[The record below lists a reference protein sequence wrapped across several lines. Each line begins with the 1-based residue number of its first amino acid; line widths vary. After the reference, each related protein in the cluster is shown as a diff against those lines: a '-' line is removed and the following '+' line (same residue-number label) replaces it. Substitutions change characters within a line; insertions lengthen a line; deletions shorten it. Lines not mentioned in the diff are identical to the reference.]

1 MMTAVGVAGGVHLF
15 LPLRKHLSTAP
26 WPASVLT
33 DDNIGFSEATMLD
46 QLTLR
51 QIIAFIPVVILI
63 LAYAH
68 KLKGVGT

>member
-1 MMTAVGVAGGVHLF
+1 
-15 LPLRKHLSTAP
+15 
-26 WPASVLT
+26 
-33 DDNIGFSEATMLD
+33 MLD